1 VRLLGR
7 GSDSITGA
15 TRASVCVLAPLQAP
29 ANNLGGSLVRGVRYV
44 VSWGTCLRRRLAW
57 IRGKLVSVS
66 AARLARP
73 NGFAE
78 SSVSGYYPSHTPQTP
93 ALVSR
98 ELGDSRRA
106 LTCPGVAMCLAGPSR
121 SLQVARRAALTP
133 CREAGSE
140 CVVRYGGRW
149 SALRDSG
156 GLRPSRI
163 QRPASRN
170 PKRGFG
176 GEIQRPV
183 PAVAPPLARGIGGA
197 TAYLL
202 ASATGALRCHWFL
215 RTPRAN
221 SHVWSVVLSFPRWPA
236 RTVEEGT

>member
-1 VRLLGR
+1 MAFEMEAPVRLRGR

-29 ANNLGGSLVRGVRYV
+29 ANNLGGSLVRGVRYD

-140 CVVRYGGRW
+140 CVVRYGGR
-149 SALRDSG
+149 
-156 GLRPSRI
+156 
-163 QRPASRN
+163 
-170 PKRGFG
+170 
-176 GEIQRPV
+176 
-183 PAVAPPLARGIGGA
+183 
-197 TAYLL
+197 
-202 ASATGALRCHWFL
+202 
-215 RTPRAN
+215 
-221 SHVWSVVLSFPRWPA
+221 
-236 RTVEEGT
+236 

>member
-1 VRLLGR
+1 M
-7 GSDSITGA
+7 
-15 TRASVCVLAPLQAP
+15 
-29 ANNLGGSLVRGVRYV
+29 
-44 VSWGTCLRRRLAW
+44 SWGTALALSTGW

-66 AARLARP
+66 AVRLAGP

-78 SSVSGYYPSHTPQTP
+78 LGVSGYYPSHTPQTP

-106 LTCPGVAMCLAGPSR
+106 PTCPGVAMCLAGPSR
-121 SLQVARRAALTP
+121 SLQVARRAALPP
-133 CREAGSE
+133 CHEAGSE

-156 GLRPSRI
+156 GLRPSRT
-163 QRPASRN
+163 QRPARRN

-221 SHVWSVVLSFPRWPA
+221 SHVWALCSAFHAGQPGHWRKGHKRDSGG
-236 RTVEEGT
+236 E